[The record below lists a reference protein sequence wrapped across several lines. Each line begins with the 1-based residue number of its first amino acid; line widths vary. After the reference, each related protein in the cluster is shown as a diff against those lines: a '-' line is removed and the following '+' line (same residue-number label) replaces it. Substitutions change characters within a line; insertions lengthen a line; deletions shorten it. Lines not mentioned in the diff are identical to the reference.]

1 MENPHKRKDVRL
13 VTEENKAIKLTSKP
27 EYQDFR
33 RFHDYLYGITM
44 KKIRVN
50 LDKPVFIGFTVLELS
65 KLLMLEFL
73 YDYFKPLYPDSRVL
87 YTNTDSF
94 ILASWQHQQHEAT
107 QNVNQSACRNE
118 TKRTVPQTHRHV
130 SSTHGTSA
138 SFFISWLCPF
148 IFTATEQ

>member
-1 MENPHKRKDVRL
+1 MKPYIMKNTDLRTKATDSSEKDFFKLMNNSCFGKTMENPHKRKDVRL

-44 KKIRVN
+44 KKMRVN

-73 YDYFKPLYPDSRVL
+73 YDYFKPLYPDSKSV
-87 YTNTDSF
+87 
-94 ILASWQHQQHEAT
+94 
-107 QNVNQSACRNE
+107 V
-118 TKRTVPQTHRHV
+118 HRH
-130 SSTHGTSA
+130 
-138 SFFISWLCPF
+138 
-148 IFTATEQ
+148 

>member
-1 MENPHKRKDVRL
+1 MKPYIMKNTDLRTKATEASEKDFFKLMNNSCFGKTMENPHKRKDVRL

-87 YTNTDSF
+87 YTDTNSF
-94 ILASWQHQQHEAT
+94 ILDI
-107 QNVNQSACRNE
+107 
-118 TKRTVPQTHRHV
+118 P
-130 SSTHGTSA
+130 
-138 SFFISWLCPF
+138 
-148 IFTATEQ
+148 TEDFYKDM

>member
-1 MENPHKRKDVRL
+1 MKPYIMKKTDLRTKVTDPSEKDFFKLMNNSCFGKTMENPHKRKDVRL

-73 YDYFKPLYPDSRVL
+73 YDYFKPLYPNSRVL
-87 YTNTDSF
+87 YTDTDSF
-94 ILASWQHQQHEAT
+94 ILDI
-107 QNVNQSACRNE
+107 
-118 TKRTVPQTHRHV
+118 P
-130 SSTHGTSA
+130 
-138 SFFISWLCPF
+138 
-148 IFTATEQ
+148 TEDF